1 MRRDGG
7 NFPLGMYPHTSA
19 MASMGKNVLISV
31 LLFLCAAPVFDAMR
45 IGVTGAHGFLGN
57 EIAWTAASQ
66 GHQVEKLA

>member
-1 MRRDGG
+1 
-7 NFPLGMYPHTSA
+7 